1 MAVREGRSAKWSTWE
16 EPLVTGSMPGST
28 TLEATPPP
36 LIYGAGE
43 TSPAGPLYWATKRCF
58 DVLFSAAGII
68 CLLPLMTV
76 VATVVR
82 LSSHGPVF
90 FKQTRIGRDGIPFAF
105 YKFRSMEMGSEERK
119 HALLHR
125 NQAEYPLFKMRDD
138 PRVTPFGRVIRR
150 LGIDELPQLWNVLRG
165 DMTLVGPRP
174 HLPEEVREYRPR
186 HWTRLEVTP
195 GITCLW
201 QVRARKELSFHE
213 WIESDLEYV
222 QRQCVW
228 LDFSIM
234 ARTLLVLFSSDRVY

>member
-1 MAVREGRSAKWSTWE
+1 VAVREGRSAQWRTWE
-16 EPLVTGSMPGST
+16 DPLVPGMLSNSSAI
-28 TLEATPPP
+28 EATPPP

-43 TSPAGPLYWATKRCF
+43 TSPAGPAYWVTKRIL
-58 DVLFSAAGII
+58 DVLLSSAGII
-68 CLLPLMTV
+68 ALLPLMAMV
-76 VATVVR
+76 SAAIK
-82 LSSHGPVF
+82 LGSSGPVF
-90 FKQTRIGRDGIPFAF
+90 FRQTRIGRDGIPFAF
-105 YKFRSMEMGSEERK
+105 YKFRSMEVGSEQRK
-119 HALLHR
+119 EMLLHR
-125 NQAEYPLFKMRDD
+125 NQAEFPLFKMRND

-174 HLPEEVREYRPR
+174 HLPEEVREYKPR

-222 QRQCVW
+222 QRQSLW
-228 LDFSIM
+228 LDFTIM
-234 ARTLLVLFSSDRVY
+234 ARTVLVLFSSDRVS